1 MKNKINYVWLLALLW
16 LVWRCKNG
24 EQLSTDV
31 TQALQTSPQ
40 TVEPISKDTSLKK
53 DEPTDIYTQ
62 AALETCQCMQP
73 MADKATLLKELEE
86 NNQTTDMKIVAN
98 EMAQL
103 EPQIQ
108 KCSDEIHRKYGK
120 IQSHSEVHVLN
131 ALDEQCPNV
140 KILFSYLEKVSKT
153 K

>member
-1 MKNKINYVWLLALLW
+1 MKNKINYIWLFALLC

-24 EQLSTDV
+24 QQLSNDV
-31 TQALQTSPQ
+31 TQGLQIAPQ
-40 TVEPISKDTSLKK
+40 TVEPLSKDTSFKEGK
-53 DEPTDIYTQ
+53 STDLYTQ
-62 AALETCQCMQP
+62 AALETCNCMQP
-73 MADKATLLKELEE
+73 MADKATLLKKLEE

-108 KCSDEIHRKYGK
+108 KCSDEIHRKYGQ
-120 IQSHSEVHVLN
+120 IQSHSEIRVLN